1 MQKSL
6 FDRYR
11 IRITDTHRKA
21 QYLPPMSIYSMR
33 DMEGNSL
40 DMTTIMTEKMYVLE
54 IRESDLDRLE
64 NDLKYFHEYPN
75 PYDRADYIEREVYLR
90 KNNPAVRK
98 AWENYKMLLKLA
110 ADGKTLD

>member
-54 IRESDLDRLE
+54 IRESDLDRMEEHL
-64 NDLKYFHEYPN
+64 NHFHEYHSPFD
-75 PYDRADYIEREVYLR
+75 YRDVVDREAYLR
-90 KNNPAVRK
+90 KNNPAVKK